1 MKKYLKVLNSFT
13 FKVITIMNNTL
24 RTRLLTI
31 LFIFGLGVY
40 ALLPSI
46 RYQLLSDEQKNNLSK
61 DEVAYFDS
69 KSIKQ
74 GLDLKGGIYIVLE
87 VDLPQL
93 INSLAKNKDRK
104 FDVFLDELSNEYR
117 NSSADFFTVFEQKA
131 LENDL
136 KLPRY
141 FISYGKTKEQIVEQL
156 NIQSNDS
163 INRIIEI
170 IQNRVD
176 QFGVSEP
183 TIQKQGNNRVVVE
196 LAGIQDSER
205 ARELLQS
212 TALLE
217 LMIVKDIDSTNTIV
231 RQIDNLTTT
240 SSKKNDEID
249 QLFNSDTESNNLGFS
264 SLLIAVGSDLAISSD
279 NLPALKNILNQDNV
293 KQVLE
298 ATGSLFLTGNSTET
312 LINDFGEEEVVYLLY
327 HLVDNAELTGGVIE
341 DAQMRLSQSGVTAGQ
356 ATVQVEMNNEG
367 SREWARITGVNINK
381 RIAIVLD
388 KKVHMAP
395 VIRSQIFGGATVIEG
410 MDSIQEAEDI
420 AIVLR
425 AGALPVPVAIVDQRV
440 VGPSLGA
447 DSVSAGTSSIMIGL
461 LLIIIFIV
469 FYYRASGLIA
479 SFSLLWTLIL
489 LLGVLALLEATL
501 TLPGIAALILTVGMS
516 VDANVIIFERI
527 KEELRNG
534 KSVRSAIDAG
544 YERAITTIV
553 DANLTTGIA
562 AAVLYQYGSGPIKGF
577 ATVLFWGIIVS
588 MFTAIIVTRFLFDF
602 ITSRKN
608 IEKLSI

>member
-1 MKKYLKVLNSFT
+1 
-13 FKVITIMNNTL
+13 MNNTL
-24 RTRLLTI
+24 RTRLLSI
-31 LFIFGLGVY
+31 LFIFGLGIY
-40 ALLPSI
+40 ALFPSI
-46 RYQLLSDEQKNNLSK
+46 KYQLLSDDAKNNLSK
-61 DEVAYFDS
+61 DELAYFES

-93 INSLAKNKDRK
+93 VNTLAKNKDKK
-104 FDVFLDELSNEYR
+104 FDRFLTELNQEYK
-117 NSSADFFTVFEQKA
+117 NNSADFFTLFEQKA
-131 LENDL
+131 LEQDL

-141 FISYGKTKEQIVEQL
+141 FISYGKTKDQIIEQL
-156 NIQSNDS
+156 SLQSTDS

-217 LMIVKDIDSTNTIV
+217 LMIVKDVESTNTIV
-231 RQIDNLTTT
+231 RQIDGLVSINIEE
-240 SSKKNDEID
+240 SKDNVD
-249 QLFNSDTESNNLGFS
+249 QLFSADTDEENNLGFS

-279 NLPALKNILNQDNV
+279 NIPTLRNILNQENV
-293 KQVLE
+293 QQVLD
-298 ATGSLFLTGNSTET
+298 ATGSLFLTSNSAVT
-312 LINDFGEEEVVYLLY
+312 LINDFGEEEEVYLLY

-341 DAQMRLSQSGVTAGQ
+341 DAQMRLSQSGVSAGQ

-425 AGALPVPVAIVDQRV
+425 AGALPVPVTIVDQRI

-461 LLIIIFIV
+461 LLIVLFII
-469 FYYRASGLIA
+469 FYYRASGFIA
-479 SFSLLWTLIL
+479 SFSLMWTLIL
-489 LLGVLALLEATL
+489 LLGVLALLGATL

-534 KSVRSAIDAG
+534 KSVRSAIDSG

-577 ATVLFWGIIVS
+577 ATVLFWGIIIS
-588 MFTAIIVTRFLFDF
+588 MFTAIIVTRFVFDF
-602 ITSRKN
+602 VTSRKN

>member
-1 MKKYLKVLNSFT
+1 MG
-13 FKVITIMNNTL
+13 I
-24 RTRLLTI
+24 
-31 LFIFGLGVY
+31 Y

-46 RYQLLSDEQKNNLSK
+46 RYQLLSDDAKENLSE
-61 DEVAYFDS
+61 DELAYFES

-93 INSLAKNKDRK
+93 INTLAKNKDKK
-104 FDVFLDELSNEYR
+104 FDNFLEELNQDYK
-117 NSSADFFTVFEQKA
+117 NSSTDFFTLFEEKA
-131 LENDL
+131 LEKDL

-141 FISYGKTKEQIVEQL
+141 FISYGKTKDQIIEQL
-156 NIQSNDS
+156 TLQSEDS

-176 QFGVSEP
+176 QFGVAEP
-183 TIQKQGNNRVVVE
+183 TIQKQGNNRVIVE
-196 LAGIQDSER
+196 LAGVQDSER
-205 ARELLQS
+205 ARDLLQS

-217 LMIVKDIDSTNTIV
+217 LMIVKDVESTNTIV
-231 RQIDNLTTT
+231 RQIDNLAAMNIEKT
-240 SSKKNDEID
+240 NDNVD
-249 QLFNSDTESNNLGFS
+249 QLFDTNNSDKNNLGFS
-264 SLLIAVGSDLAISSD
+264 SLLIAVGSDLAISTS
-279 NLPALKNILNQDNV
+279 NLSKLQNILNQDNV
-293 KQVLE
+293 KQVLD
-298 ATGSLFLTGNSTET
+298 ATGSLFLTSNSAST
-312 LINDFGEEEVVYLLY
+312 LINDFGEEEEVYLLY
-327 HLVDNAELTGGVIE
+327 HLIDNAELTGGVIE
-341 DAQMRLSQSGVTAGQ
+341 DAQMRLSQSGVSAGQ

-367 SREWARITGVNINK
+367 SREWARITGSNINK

-395 VIRSQIFGGATVIEG
+395 VIRSQIFGGGTVIEG
-410 MDSIQEAEDI
+410 LDSIQEAEDI

-425 AGALPVPVAIVDQRV
+425 AGSLPVPVTIQEERT
-440 VGPSLGA
+440 VGASLGA
-447 DSVSAGTSSIMIGL
+447 DSVSKGTYSMLVGL
-461 LLIIIFIV
+461 LIVILFIIF
-469 FYYRASGLIA
+469 YYKLSGFIA
-479 SFSLLWTLIL
+479 SFAVVWTLIL
-489 LLGVLALLEATL
+489 LLGILALLGATL
-501 TLPGIAALILTVGMS
+501 TLPGIAGLILTVGMS

-588 MFTAIIVTRFLFDF
+588 MFTAIIVTRFIFDYV
-602 ITSRKN
+602 TSKRT
-608 IEKLSI
+608 IEELSI

>member
-1 MKKYLKVLNSFT
+1 
-13 FKVITIMNNTL
+13 MNNTL
-24 RTRLLTI
+24 RTRLLSI

-46 RYQLLSDEQKNNLSK
+46 RYQLLSDDAKNNLSQ
-61 DEVAYFDS
+61 DELTYFES

-93 INSLAKNKDRK
+93 INTLAKNKDKK
-104 FDVFLDELSNEYR
+104 FDKFLEELSKDYKN
-117 NSSADFFTVFEQKA
+117 NSTDFFTLFEEKA
-131 LENDL
+131 LEKDL
-136 KLPRY
+136 KLPKY
-141 FISYGKTKEQIVEQL
+141 FISYGKTKDQIIEQL
-156 NIQSNDS
+156 NLESADS

-176 QFGVSEP
+176 QFGVAEP
-183 TIQKQGNNRVVVE
+183 TIQKQGNNRVIVE
-196 LAGIQDSER
+196 LAGVQDSER
-205 ARELLQS
+205 ARDLLQS

-217 LMIVKDIDSTNTIV
+217 LMIVKDIESTNTIV
-231 RQIDNLTTT
+231 RQIDNLAAMNIEKT
-240 SSKKNDEID
+240 NDDVD
-249 QLFNSDTESNNLGFS
+249 QLFDTNNSDENGLGFS
-264 SLLIAVGSDLAISSD
+264 SLLIAVGSDLAISTS
-279 NLPALKNILNQDNV
+279 NLSKLQNILNQDNV
-293 KQVLE
+293 KQVLD
-298 ATGSLFLTGNSTET
+298 ATGSLFLTGNSAIT
-312 LINDFGEEEVVYLLY
+312 LINDFGEEEEIYLLY

-341 DAQMRLSQSGVTAGQ
+341 DAQMRLSQSGVSAGQ
-356 ATVQVEMNNEG
+356 ATVQVEMSNEG
-367 SREWARITGVNINK
+367 SREWARITGSNINK

-395 VIRSQIFGGATVIEG
+395 VIRSQIFGGGTVIEG

-425 AGALPVPVAIVDQRV
+425 AGSLPVPVTIQEERT
-440 VGPSLGA
+440 VGASLGA
-447 DSVSAGTSSIMIGL
+447 DSVSKGTYSMLVGL
-461 LLIIIFIV
+461 FIVILFIIF
-469 FYYRASGLIA
+469 YYKLSGFIA
-479 SFSLLWTLIL
+479 SFAVIWTLIL
-489 LLGVLALLEATL
+489 LLGILALLGATL
-501 TLPGIAALILTVGMS
+501 TLPGIAGLILTVGMS

-588 MFTAIIVTRFLFDF
+588 MFTAIIVTRFIFDYV
-602 ITSRKN
+602 TSKRT
-608 IEKLSI
+608 IEELSI

>member
-1 MKKYLKVLNSFT
+1 
-13 FKVITIMNNTL
+13 MNNTL
-24 RTRLLTI
+24 RTRLLLI
-31 LFIFGLGVY
+31 LFIFGLGIY
-40 ALLPSI
+40 ALFPSI
-46 RYQLLSDEQKNNLSK
+46 KYQLLSDDAKNNLSK
-61 DEVAYFDS
+61 DELTYFES

-93 INSLAKNKDRK
+93 VNTLAKNKDKK
-104 FDVFLDELSNEYR
+104 FDRFLTELNQEYK
-117 NSSADFFTVFEQKA
+117 NNSADFFTLFEQKA
-131 LENDL
+131 LEQDL

-141 FISYGKTKEQIVEQL
+141 FISYGKTKDQIIEQL
-156 NIQSNDS
+156 SLQSTDS

-217 LMIVKDIDSTNTIV
+217 LMIVKDVESTNTIV
-231 RQIDNLTTT
+231 RQIDGLVSVNIEE
-240 SSKKNDEID
+240 SKDNVD
-249 QLFNSDTESNNLGFS
+249 QLFSADTDEENNLGFS

-279 NLPALKNILNQDNV
+279 NIPTLRNILNQENV
-293 KQVLE
+293 QQVLD
-298 ATGSLFLTGNSTET
+298 ATGSLFLTSNSPVT
-312 LINDFGEEEVVYLLY
+312 LINDFGEEEEVYLLY

-341 DAQMRLSQSGVTAGQ
+341 DAQMRLSQSGVSAGQ

-425 AGALPVPVAIVDQRV
+425 AGALPVPVTIVDQRI

-461 LLIIIFIV
+461 LLIVLFII
-469 FYYRASGLIA
+469 FYYRASGFIA
-479 SFSLLWTLIL
+479 SFSLMWTLIL

-534 KSVRSAIDAG
+534 KSVRSAIDSG

-588 MFTAIIVTRFLFDF
+588 MFTAIIVTRFVFDF

>member
-1 MKKYLKVLNSFT
+1 
-13 FKVITIMNNTL
+13 MNNTL
-24 RTRLLTI
+24 RTRLLSI
-31 LFIFGLGVY
+31 LFIFGLGIY
-40 ALLPSI
+40 ALFPSI
-46 RYQLLSDEQKNNLSK
+46 KYQLLSEDAKNNLSK
-61 DEVAYFDS
+61 DEIAHFES

-74 GLDLKGGIYIVLE
+74 GLDLKGGVYIVLE

-93 INSLAKNKDRK
+93 VNTLAKNKDKK
-104 FDVFLDELSNEYR
+104 FERFLNDLNKEYKN
-117 NSSADFFTVFEQKA
+117 NSTDFFTLFEEKA
-131 LENDL
+131 SEQDL

-141 FISYGKTKEQIVEQL
+141 FISYGKTKEQIIEQL
-156 NIQSNDS
+156 NLQSADS

-217 LMIVKDIDSTNTIV
+217 LMIVKDVESTNTII
-231 RQIDNLTTT
+231 RQIDGIVSIN
-240 SSKKNDEID
+240 NDQNKDDVD
-249 QLFNSDTESNNLGFS
+249 QLFTTENEGGNNLAFS
-264 SLLIAVGSDLAISSD
+264 SLLIAVGGNDLAISSD
-279 NLPALKNILNQDNV
+279 NISTLNNILNQENV
-293 KQVLE
+293 QQVLD
-298 ATGSLFLTGNSTET
+298 ATGSLFLTSNSPVT
-312 LINDFGEEEVVYLLY
+312 LINDFGEEEEVYLLY

-341 DAQMRLSQSGVTAGQ
+341 DAQMRLSQSGVSAGQ

-425 AGALPVPVAIVDQRV
+425 AGALPVPVTIVDQRI

-447 DSVSAGTSSIMIGL
+447 DSVSAGTSSIMMGL
-461 LLIIIFIV
+461 LLIVLFII
-469 FYYRASGLIA
+469 FYYRASGFIA
-479 SFSLLWTLIL
+479 SFSLMWTLIL

-534 KSVRSAIDAG
+534 KSVRSAIDSG

-588 MFTAIIVTRFLFDF
+588 MFTAIIVTRFVFDF

>member
-1 MKKYLKVLNSFT
+1 
-13 FKVITIMNNTL
+13 MNNTL
-24 RTRLLTI
+24 RTRLLSI
-31 LFIFGLGVY
+31 LFIFGLGIY
-40 ALLPSI
+40 ALFPSI
-46 RYQLLSDEQKNNLSK
+46 RYLLLNEDAKNNLSK
-61 DEVAYFDS
+61 DEIAYYES

-93 INSLAKNKDRK
+93 ISSLAKNNDKNFDR
-104 FDVFLDELSNEYR
+104 FLDELSKEYT
-117 NSSADFFTVFEQKA
+117 NNSADFFTVFEEKA
-131 LENDL
+131 EEQNL

-141 FISYGKTKEQIVEQL
+141 FISYGKTKEQIIEQL
-156 NIQSNDS
+156 DLQSTDS

-217 LMIVKDIDSTNTIV
+217 LMIVKDVESTNTIV
-231 RQIDNLTTT
+231 RQIDNLT
-240 SSKKNDEID
+240 SAANDTEEDNVD
-249 QLFNSDTESNNLGFS
+249 QLFNSDASANNDLGFS
-264 SLLIAVGSDLAISSD
+264 SLLIAVSGSDLAVSSN
-279 NLPALKNILNQDNV
+279 NLPALKNILSQESV
-293 KQVLE
+293 QQVLD
-298 ATGSLFLTGNSTET
+298 ATGSLFLTGNSPET
-312 LINDFGEEEVVYLLY
+312 LINDFGEEEEVYLLY

-341 DAQMRLSQSGVTAGQ
+341 DAQMRLSQSGVSAGQ

-367 SREWARITGVNINK
+367 SREWSRITGVNINK

-388 KKVHMAP
+388 RKVHMAP
-395 VIRSQIFGGATVIEG
+395 VIRSQIFGGGTVIEG

-425 AGALPVPVAIVDQRV
+425 AGALPVPVTIVDQRV

-447 DSVSAGTSSIMIGL
+447 DSVNAGTSSIMIGL
-461 LLIIIFIV
+461 LLIVLFIV

-479 SFSLLWTLIL
+479 SFSLMWTLIL

-534 KSVRSAIDAG
+534 KSVRSAIDSG

-588 MFTAIIVTRFLFDF
+588 MFTAIIVTRFVFDF

>member
-1 MKKYLKVLNSFT
+1 
-13 FKVITIMNNTL
+13 MNNTL
-24 RTRLLTI
+24 RTRLLSI
-31 LFIFGLGVY
+31 LFIFGLGIY

-46 RYQLLSDEQKNNLSK
+46 RYQLLSDDAKNNLSK
-61 DEVAYFDS
+61 DELAYFES
-69 KSIKQ
+69 KNIKQ

-93 INSLAKNKDRK
+93 VNTLAKNKDK
-104 FDVFLDELSNEYR
+104 NFDKFLDELTEEYK
-117 NSSADFFTVFEQKA
+117 NSSTDFFILFEEKA
-131 LENDL
+131 LEKDL

-141 FISYGKTKEQIVEQL
+141 FISYGKTKDQIIEQL
-156 NIQSNDS
+156 KLQSADS

-183 TIQKQGNNRVVVE
+183 TIQKQGNNRVIVE
-196 LAGIQDSER
+196 LAGVQDSER
-205 ARELLQS
+205 ARDLLQS

-217 LMIVKDIDSTNTIV
+217 LMIVKDIESTNTIV
-231 RQIDNLTTT
+231 RQIDNLAAMNIEKT
-240 SSKKNDEID
+240 NDDVD
-249 QLFNSDTESNNLGFS
+249 QLFDTNNSDQNSLGFS
-264 SLLIAVGSDLAISSD
+264 SLLVAVGSDLAISTS
-279 NLPALKNILNQDNV
+279 NLSKLQNILNQDNV
-293 KQVLE
+293 KQVLD
-298 ATGSLFLTGNSTET
+298 ATGSLFLTGNSAIT
-312 LINDFGEEEVVYLLY
+312 LINDFGEEEEVYLLY

-341 DAQMRLSQSGVTAGQ
+341 DAQMRLSQSGVSAGQ
-356 ATVQVEMNNEG
+356 ATVQVEMSNEG
-367 SREWARITGVNINK
+367 SREWARITGSNINK

-395 VIRSQIFGGATVIEG
+395 VIRSQIFGGGTVIEG

-425 AGALPVPVAIVDQRV
+425 AGSLPVPVTIQEERT
-440 VGPSLGA
+440 VGASLGA
-447 DSVSAGTSSIMIGL
+447 DSVSKGTYSMLVGL
-461 LLIIIFIV
+461 LIVILFIIF
-469 FYYRASGLIA
+469 YYKLSGFIA
-479 SFSLLWTLIL
+479 SFAVIWTLIL
-489 LLGVLALLEATL
+489 LLGILALLGATL
-501 TLPGIAALILTVGMS
+501 TLPGIAGLILTVGMS

-588 MFTAIIVTRFLFDF
+588 MFTAIIVTRFIFDYV
-602 ITSRKN
+602 TSKRT